1 MTVEFIGAVAVL
13 GGLGLLLGIGLAIA
27 DKVFYVEPDN
37 RYDRI
42 MELLPQVNCGAC
54 GYPGCAGFTDGILEG
69 EVKELSLC
77 KPGKKGEN
85 METLKQYLEETPG
98 PDGSTIRVGM

>member
-1 MTVEFIGAVAVL
+1 MSMELIGAIAVL
-13 GGLGLLLGIGLAIA
+13 GGLGLLLGLILAVA
-27 DKVFYVEPDN
+27 DKVFYVEPDL

-69 EVKELSLC
+69 EVKNLGDC
-77 KPGKKGEN
+77 KPGKKGPN
-85 METLKQYLEETPG
+85 MPILQQYLQETPG
-98 PDGSTIRVGM
+98 PDGEVIKVNI